1 MAMANTRFFTARQNL
16 VFVEHETLLRPR
28 QGWATVRREPRRKL
42 TVRVVVAGTDL
53 SGRSFEQ
60 ETETVDVSQSGACVR
75 LAQPMAIPSPL
86 TVSVPDYGWRG
97 EAIVRTIARDE
108 QGYLTGIEIIGQ
120 APHW

>member
-1 MAMANTRFFTARQNL
+1 LRTGLGGTAVQ
-16 VFVEHETLLRPR
+16 
-28 QGWATVRREPRRKL
+28 REPRRKL

-86 TVSVPDYGWRG
+86 TISVPDYGWQG
-97 EAIVRTIARDE
+97 EAIVRTIARDTH
-108 QGYLTGIEIIGQ
+108 GYLTGIEIIGQ
-120 APHW
+120 SPRW